1 MHYLSRKVKK
11 RPFRFRRQG
20 AGLNGCNVSRSG
32 HWMFTPAF
40 RDPATT
46 GHPTFGPIADI
57 DPALYSIAAIGTAVH
72 KFPPDRQEQAIA
84 VIGGGK
90 TWEFGRQ
97 IIERSSHTAWR
108 VAENSSARTAIQSSL
123 P

>member
-1 MHYLSRKVKK
+1 MT
-11 RPFRFRRQG
+11 G
-20 AGLNGCNVSRSG
+20 RSV
-32 HWMFTPAF
+32 FF
-40 RDPATT
+40 S
-46 GHPTFGPIADI
+46 IADS
-57 DPALYSIAAIGTAVH
+57 DSTPCSKAAIGTATH
-72 KFPPDRQEQAIA
+72 KFSPDRQEQAIA